1 MAPKI
6 SKKQIVSITLK
17 QNAAYICMFGM
28 IVCMYALYVELS
40 AESDKTYR
48 ALCDISETI
57 SCSKV
62 FTSRYGRGF
71 GLVDRVVASDSILN
85 QPNSVF
91 GMLFYLLQIVMIFDV
106 SYAVTFTQL
115 SMALMAN
122 VGTVYLAYILYT
134 MGDFCVVCVTTYV
147 INFALLVCAIFKL
160 LAVAAHEEAMLETKK
175 RR

>member
-1 MAPKI
+1 M
-6 SKKQIVSITLK
+6 QILF
-17 QNAAYICMFGM
+17 C
-28 IVCMYALYVELS
+28 LS
-40 AESDKTYR
+40 P
-48 ALCDISETI
+48 
-57 SCSKV
+57 V
-62 FTSRYGRGF
+62 
-71 GLVDRVVASDSILN
+71 
-85 QPNSVF
+85 
-91 GMLFYLLQIVMIFDV
+91 FDV

-160 LAVAAHEEAMLETKK
+160 SAVAAHEEAMLETKK